1 MGCHSSECSIFSC
14 VLQDTT
20 PPFVHP
26 SVSQLVGWLVSP
38 SHFTF
43 YDFYSFTSSYP
54 NGQVTSNMAPAHP
67 HTTGVAVDPAVFLNV
82 TYFRLNMHTNATFPF
97 LYAHDS

>member
-1 MGCHSSECSIFSC
+1 MGRHSSECSIFSY

-20 PPFVHP
+20 PHFVCP
-26 SVSQLVGWLVSP
+26 SVGQLVGWSVCHILLFMIFILLP
-38 SHFTF
+38 HC
-43 YDFYSFTSSYP
+43 SYP
-54 NGQVTSNMAPAHP
+54 NGLVTSNMASAHP
-67 HTTGVAVDPAVFLNV
+67 YTTGVVVDPAVFLNV